1 MTRSHLPHFH
11 RRKVEPSPATRPPRA
26 LPKVAGLSTVPAMK
40 QILIA
45 FLMVLGALPLAPAA
59 AQPAGTVMSAETR
72 ESFILRS
79 RNQIPGRMAATAI
92 YLHSISFRQIR
103 EEYSTI
109 ATRGDDGRWTVGTM
123 GEAGPAARKIKLRVI
138 PEKLRTLSTVDGAA
152 LDALLNDGALYQTA
166 SNLPDEPDNSAT
178 YRTMEVVTPE
188 HRVVVRWIGP
198 LAGMAGRVVA
208 LISGG
213 KRAPHS

>member
-1 MTRSHLPHFH
+1 MEELEASTEIE
-11 RRKVEPSPATRPPRA
+11 EPEEIS
-26 LPKVAGLSTVPAMK
+26 S
-40 QILIA
+40 
-45 FLMVLGALPLAPAA
+45 A
-59 AQPAGTVMSAETR
+59 AQPAATVMAAETK

-123 GEAGPAARKIKLRVI
+123 GETESAARKVKLRVI
-138 PEKLRTLSTVDGAA
+138 PEKLRILSKADGAA
-152 LDALLNDGALYQTA
+152 LDALLRDDALYLTA

-178 YRTMEVVTPE
+178 YRTMEIVTPD

-198 LAGMAGRVVA
+198 LAGVAGRVA
-208 LISGG
+208 GLISGG
-213 KRAPHS
+213 KSDPHS